1 MNPFD
6 FVNSVSHSKIDIMQS
21 DLDEKEYAPYLV
33 NKALSYHPDTILY
46 ANEMNTRHSI
56 DNKLQYQYY
65 LNIIRPKKRFAKW
78 VKKTD
83 SRELDYVKRYYNYSD
98 EKAEQVLSLLSTQQ
112 LNIIKQRLNEGGTK
126 WVL

>member
-6 FVNSVSHSKIDIMQS
+6 FVNSVSHTKKDIMLS
-21 DLDEKEYAPYLV
+21 DLDEREYEPYIV

-46 ANEMNTRHSI
+46 SNEMNMRHGI
-56 DNKLQYQYY
+56 EKKLQYQYY

-83 SRELDYVKRYYNYSD
+83 SRELEYVKRYYNYSD
-98 EKAEQVLSLLSTQQ
+98 EKAEQVLSVLSAPQIE
-112 LNIIKQRLNEGGTK
+112 IIKQRLNEGGTK
-126 WVL
+126 

>member
-33 NKALSYHPDTILY
+33 NKALSYHPDTVLY

-83 SRELDYVKRYYNYSD
+83 SRELDYVKRYYDYSD

-126 WVL
+126 